1 MQNSKKGASEM
12 RKAYIRPYIEIKDF
26 TAENI
31 VTESGIRTAEQMVR
45 DDMGAGVTTY
55 TTDWQDILN
64 TAE

>member
-1 MQNSKKGASEM
+1 M

-31 VTESGIRTAEQMVR
+31 MTESGIRTAEQMVR